1 MDSKFGSVPTAL
13 RKNGNRNFTMRGDLA
28 WSRAQTARLTVRG
41 AVSLVF
47 V

>member
-1 MDSKFGSVPTAL
+1 MDSKFRRATVAL

-28 WSRAQTARLTVRG
+28 WWRAQTPRLTVRG
-41 AVSLVF
+41 AASLAF